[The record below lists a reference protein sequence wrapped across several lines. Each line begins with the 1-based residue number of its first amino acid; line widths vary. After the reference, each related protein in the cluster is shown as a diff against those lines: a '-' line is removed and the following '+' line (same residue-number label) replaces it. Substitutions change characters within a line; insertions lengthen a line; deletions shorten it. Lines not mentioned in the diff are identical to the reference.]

1 MNRRFPEPTHLKAFK
16 WRGFFLFLLSLIML
30 ASLLGIVYV
39 QHEIRHT
46 ESSYHA
52 VMQQTLVAKEEWGRL
67 MLEKEHLTAP
77 AMVEKIAIEQLNM
90 TIDNEHF
97 ETVYLEPVQLEMV
110 TEAMPEEISKQ

>member
-46 ESSYHA
+46 ESRYHA

-97 ETVYLEPVQLEMV
+97 ETVYLEHVPSKL
-110 TEAMPEEISKQ
+110 AAEELSKQ